1 MRKFNF
7 IFGVVLLIVGI
18 LTSFAW
24 FSNVLPNAA
33 LIANNIIACIAIVS
47 ITVQNYYYREW
58 HGSNLILFWSIWSIT
73 AAVIALSAFYIEGFG
88 ILDQRLLMAI
98 ITSLKPSIAPII
110 GIFLGMMGK
119 LIQEVRYSTI

>member
-47 ITVQNYYYREW
+47 VTVQNYYYREW

-88 ILDQRLLMAI
+88 ILDQRLLRAI
-98 ITSLKPSIAPII
+98 ITSLKPSIAPIL
-110 GIFLGMMGK
+110 GILLGMMGK